1 MGKDNRGTGFFT
13 GLMLFKAGFVIG
25 AIIGAGAAY
34 ILSQKSTREML
45 KAKVTGA
52 VSRATESIREAVK
65 EGREAAARKEAELW
79 GDPKEEEK

>member
-13 GLMLFKAGFVIG
+13 GLMLFKAGFVVG
-25 AIIGAGAAY
+25 ALIGAGAAY

-52 VSRATESIREAVK
+52 VSRATESIREAVE

-79 GDPKEEEK
+79 GDPKEKKK